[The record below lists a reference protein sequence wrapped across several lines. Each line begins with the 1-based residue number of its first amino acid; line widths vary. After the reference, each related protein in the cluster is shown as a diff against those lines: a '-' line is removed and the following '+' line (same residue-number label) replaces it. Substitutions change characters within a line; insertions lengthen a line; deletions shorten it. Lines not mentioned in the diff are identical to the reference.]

1 MTSPAPLGKFPRT
14 RMRRNR
20 RHPWSRK
27 LVAENVLTAG
37 DLIWPVFI
45 TEGKGQ
51 RQPIAS
57 MPGVVRYSLDTLVD
71 AVGEAAS
78 LGIPAIALFP
88 EVDTAL
94 KTPDAREATNPDNLI
109 CRADA
114 RDQEGASRDRRHL
127 RRGARPVQQR
137 RP

>member
-1 MTSPAPLGKFPRT
+1 MNTPPFSPGRFPRT

-27 LVAENVLTAG
+27 LVAENVLTAA

-51 RQPIAS
+51 RVPIAS
-57 MPGVVRYSLDTLVD
+57 MPGVFRHSVDTLVE
-71 AVGEAAS
+71 AVQEAAS

-88 EVDTAL
+88 EVDPAL
-94 KTPDAREATNPDNLI
+94 KTPDAREA
-109 CRADA
+109 
-114 RDQEGASRDRRHL
+114 
-127 RRGARPVQQR
+127 
-137 RP
+137 